1 MRPGRA
7 WRLLRTAVP
16 LRALL
21 TGMLLATAG
30 ELAGAAL
37 LGVSG
42 WFLTTC
48 AVVTLQADTTWSWMY
63 PSGAVRALAL
73 GRTGLRY
80 LERLVSHRALLSA
93 QVALR
98 ARSAR
103 GAARLTAREL
113 RAQRDGTLL
122 TRLTTD
128 VETVAGLPANVC
140 APLGA
145 AVVTACLVE
154 ILLLAAMPRL
164 GLAELV
170 VWAAGLWCARRAH
183 RRARAQL
190 ATAAEAR
197 AALRTVLLG
206 SRAAFDEL
214 RCLDAVRQARRA
226 AATAVTAVES
236 AEWAAARAERLGR
249 LSLRL
254 LAAVGQ
260 AAVLVIA
267 LGAAPAQPVAV
278 VVGEVLLLAAGWDLL
293 ERLPRLLQHLAAAGD
308 AADRLA
314 PLAADER
321 PVDERP
327 VDGGAGRPV
336 ERPVDGSAERPVARS
351 AERPVARSAERPVAR
366 SAERPADQP
375 GEGPVDE
382 STGRPVD
389 QPGEGPVDQSTG
401 RPADQPWDRWPRRVT
416 ALDGARCVEA
426 SGLPLF
432 GSSATLTTTLS
443 GPGLTLITG
452 PNGSGKSTLLGRL
465 AGRLPAPAGTVLLD
479 GTPVHRL
486 PAGAVAGTVTLVEA
500 DDWLA
505 DDTVAANLR
514 QAAPSADPAALEAV
528 LDVVGLSALPL
539 DAPVGPGGR
548 LLSQGQRRRLAIA
561 RAVLRRPP
569 VLLLDEPV
577 AGLDRPTAQALLAG
591 LPRALP
597 DTALVIAL
605 QDQDVDLLERPPTE
619 VVRLGSDIAAVA
631 PSLPVP
637 ATRAP

>member
-16 LRALL
+16 LRVLL

-214 RCLDAVRQARRA
+214 RCLDAVPQARRA

-314 PLAADER
+314 PLAG
-321 PVDERP
+321 DERP
-327 VDGGAGRPV
+327 VDGGAERPVERPADGGAVRSADQPV
-336 ERPVDGSAERPVARS
+336 ERPVDGRAV
-351 AERPVARSAERPVAR
+351 
-366 SAERPADQP
+366 RPADQP
-375 GEGPVDE
+375 IEGSVDE
-382 STGRPVD
+382 STGRPV
-389 QPGEGPVDQSTG
+389 
-401 RPADQPWDRWPRRVT
+401 DQPWDRWPRRVT

-443 GPGLTLITG
+443 GPGLMLITG

-619 VVRLGSDIAAVA
+619 VVRLGGDLAAVA

>member
-80 LERLVSHRALLSA
+80 LERLVSHRTLLSA

-214 RCLDAVRQARRA
+214 RCLDAVPQARRA

-321 PVDERP
+321 PVD
-327 VDGGAGRPV
+327 GG
-336 ERPVDGSAERPVARS
+336 AERPVARS
-351 AERPVARSAERPVAR
+351 AERPM
-366 SAERPADQP
+366 DQP
-375 GEGPVDE
+375 IEGPVDE
-382 STGRPVD
+382 SAERPV
-389 QPGEGPVDQSTG
+389 E
-401 RPADQPWDRWPRRVT
+401 QPWDRWPRRVT

-619 VVRLGSDIAAVA
+619 VVRLGGDLAAVA
-631 PSLPVP
+631 PSRPVP

>member
-7 WRLLRTAVP
+7 WRLLRTAFP

-80 LERLVSHRALLSA
+80 LERLVSHRNLLSA

-214 RCLDAVRQARRA
+214 RCLDAVPQARRA

-321 PVDERP
+321 PVD
-327 VDGGAGRPV
+327 GGAERPV
-336 ERPVDGSAERPVARS
+336 ERPVDGGAERPV
-351 AERPVARSAERPVAR
+351 
-366 SAERPADQP
+366 DQP
-375 GEGPVDE
+375 VEGPVDE
-382 STGRPVD
+382 ST
-389 QPGEGPVDQSTG
+389 E
-401 RPADQPWDRWPRRVT
+401 RPADQPWNRWPRRVT

-514 QAAPSADPAALEAV
+514 QAAPSADPTALEAV

-619 VVRLGSDIAAVA
+619 VVRLGGDLAAVA

>member
-1 MRPGRA
+1 MRPSRA

-16 LRALL
+16 LRALV
-21 TGMLLATAG
+21 TGMLLASAG

-80 LERLVSHRALLSA
+80 LERLASHRALLSA

-145 AVVTACLVE
+145 ALITACLVE
-154 ILLLAAMPRL
+154 VLLLAAMPRL

-214 RCLDAVRQARRA
+214 RCLDAVPQARQA
-226 AATAVTAVES
+226 AATAVAAVES
-236 AEWAAARAERLGR
+236 AEWAAARTERLGR

-278 VVGEVLLLAAGWDLL
+278 VVGEVLLLAAGWELL
-293 ERLPRLLQHLAAAGD
+293 ERLPRLLQHLAAAED

-314 PLAADER
+314 PLATDER
-321 PVDERP
+321 PVDRNAERP
-327 VDGGAGRPV
+327 VDRNAERPV
-336 ERPVDGSAERPVARS
+336 DQPAERPVDGSAERPVDRS
-351 AERPVARSAERPVAR
+351 AEQRVDRSAV
-366 SAERPADQP
+366 
-375 GEGPVDE
+375 
-382 STGRPVD
+382 RPVD
-389 QPGEGPVDQSTG
+389 QPAERPVDQT
-401 RPADQPWDRWPRRVT
+401 WDRWSRRVT
-416 ALDGARCVEA
+416 GPDGARSVEA
-426 SGLPLF
+426 SGLPLL

-465 AGRLPAPAGTVLLD
+465 AGRLPAPGGTVLLD

-486 PAGAVAGTVTLVEA
+486 PAGTVAGTVTLVEA

-514 QAAPSADPAALEAV
+514 QAAPSADPTALEAV

-619 VVRLGSDIAAVA
+619 VVRLGDDLAAVA
-631 PSLPVP
+631 PSMPAA

>member
-214 RCLDAVRQARRA
+214 RCLDAVPQARRA

-314 PLAADER
+314 PLAAG
-321 PVDERP
+321 ERP
-327 VDGGAGRPV
+327 VDGG
-336 ERPVDGSAERPVARS
+336 
-351 AERPVARSAERPVAR
+351 
-366 SAERPADQP
+366 AERPADQP

-382 STGRPVD
+382 STGQPVDGSAERPV
-389 QPGEGPVDQSTG
+389 
-401 RPADQPWDRWPRRVT
+401 DQPWDRWPRRVT

-619 VVRLGSDIAAVA
+619 VVRLGGDLAAVA

>member
-80 LERLVSHRALLSA
+80 LERLVSHRTLLSA

-170 VWAAGLWCARRAH
+170 VWAAGLWCARH
-183 RRARAQL
+183 VHQRARAQL

-214 RCLDAVRQARRA
+214 RCLDAVPQARRA

-314 PLAADER
+314 PLAGDER

-327 VDGGAGRPV
+327 LDEGAERPVERPVDGGAVRPADQPV

-351 AERPVARSAERPVAR
+351 AERPM
-366 SAERPADQP
+366 DQP
-375 GEGPVDE
+375 IEGPVDE
-382 STGRPVD
+382 STGRPV
-389 QPGEGPVDQSTG
+389 
-401 RPADQPWDRWPRRVT
+401 DQPWDRWPRRVT

-514 QAAPSADPAALEAV
+514 QAAPSADPTALEAV

>member
-80 LERLVSHRALLSA
+80 LERLVSHRNLLSA

-170 VWAAGLWCARRAH
+170 VWAAGLWCARHAH

-214 RCLDAVRQARRA
+214 RCLDAVPQARRA

-327 VDGGAGRPV
+327 VDGGAERPVERPVDGGAEQPVERPADGGAERPADGGAERRADQPV
-336 ERPVDGSAERPVARS
+336 ERPVDGSAERPV
-351 AERPVARSAERPVAR
+351 
-366 SAERPADQP
+366 DQP
-375 GEGPVDE
+375 VEGPVDE
-382 STGRPVD
+382 SAERPV
-389 QPGEGPVDQSTG
+389 
-401 RPADQPWDRWPRRVT
+401 DQPWDRWPRHVT

-619 VVRLGSDIAAVA
+619 VVRLGGDLAAVA

>member
-80 LERLVSHRALLSA
+80 LERLVSHRTLLSA

-214 RCLDAVRQARRA
+214 RCLDAVPQARRA

-314 PLAADER
+314 PLAG
-321 PVDERP
+321 DERP

-336 ERPVDGSAERPVARS
+336 DQPVEGPVDGRAG
-351 AERPVARSAERPVAR
+351 
-366 SAERPADQP
+366 RPADQP
-375 GEGPVDE
+375 I
-382 STGRPVD
+382 
-389 QPGEGPVDQSTG
+389 EGPVDQSTE

-619 VVRLGSDIAAVA
+619 VVRLGGDLAAVA

>member
-80 LERLVSHRALLSA
+80 LERLVSHRNLLSA

-170 VWAAGLWCARRAH
+170 VWAAGLWCARHAH

-190 ATAAEAR
+190 ANAAEAR

-214 RCLDAVRQARRA
+214 RCLDAVPQARRA

-321 PVDERP
+321 PVD
-327 VDGGAGRPV
+327 GGAGRPV
-336 ERPVDGSAERPVARS
+336 DQPVEGPVDGRAG
-351 AERPVARSAERPVAR
+351 
-366 SAERPADQP
+366 RPADQP
-375 GEGPVDE
+375 IEGPVDE
-382 STGRPVD
+382 SA
-389 QPGEGPVDQSTG
+389 E
-401 RPADQPWDRWPRRVT
+401 RPADQPWDRWPRHVT

-514 QAAPSADPAALEAV
+514 QAAPSADPTALEAV

-619 VVRLGSDIAAVA
+619 VVRLGGDLAAVA